1 MKEPLRKDSAAYA
14 GLKTLFLITSCFKT
28 DLSLYLSSTFSTRAS
43 SVGISKLIEL
53 GFAIEEKDDDPRSGS
68 KRQIITITKK
78 GKIYFVDSTYE
89 TDLYYSDYMNEY
101 GKDYATYKSRK
112 SLNSFYRNKR
122 VELIMKAAGVNV
134 FPDDKPTLDQLYH
147 ILLPKDDPDFN
158 VFMPADTSKQYPF
171 YNMVQSD
178 DIGIQEVRK
187 RFQNEGFFYTLSEV
201 REFMRG
207 LGVGDVDALK
217 GCTATGVY
225 FSQDKILVIYRQ
237 NNESSSYNRLS
248 GSDAKL
254 PAILAGI
261 FARISSF
268 NRSIPAAGIGTG
280 TIDAMVITN
289 GSSSV
294 YSMVMGAKSGT
305 RSPLQEKR
313 RKANQER
320 FERFERIEDTTK
332 YVIRIRGMDSSHKAE
347 LVEAALRQVPGVTSV
362 SAVAGSSS
370 ASFTCPSVYNLNRK
384 AVRNALAL
392 VEGIQ
397 YLGFKSEGSHS
408 AIFLNYSCSIFP
420 RIFAV
425 PFSLLGIRM
434 IKYILHT
441 TAEEWREDGIRL
453 ARSYALNVAGAD
465 GFSLDVARDVNKAY
479 VGVGRR
485 EINVA
490 SQSGVKRFEIP
501 IRAIWLPFYEVRM
514 LRAMSVDGLAVP
526 DGIPSFAYGVMCYP
540 GMEDCLAHC
549 LRRATWY
556 FRVVEQ
562 GDRVI
567 NADGSEKKAVNGEYM
582 TYDHE
587 QIVPLSGF
595 VIQFDAN
602 GFRVDVEDK
611 RREKAMSKPR
621 RRYKKHLLTIDF
633 GESGVQTIRQLS
645 KATGRSMG
653 YLIRHVMYDWMKS
666 DECQRIL
673 NGGQLPDYL
682 RETDTVDQ
690 ADNGNDE
697 SDSSDEEEGE
707 EFLELIDD

>member
-28 DLSLYLSSTFSTRAS
+28 DLSLYLSSTFSPRAS
-43 SVGISKLIEL
+43 SVGISKLLEL
-53 GFAIEEKDDDPRSGS
+53 GFAVEEKYTDSNFVS
-68 KRQIITITKK
+68 SRQTITITKK
-78 GKIYFVDSTYE
+78 GKIYFVDSTYK
-89 TDLYYSDYMNEY
+89 TDSYYLDYMNEY
-101 GKDYATYKSRK
+101 GKDYAAYKAQK
-112 SLNSFYRNKR
+112 TLNRFYSNKR
-122 VELIMKAAGVNV
+122 VELILKAAGVNV

-147 ILLPKDDPDFN
+147 ILLPKEDPDFN
-158 VFMPADTSKQYPF
+158 IFMPADTSKQYPF

-178 DIGIQEVRK
+178 DVGIQEVRK
-187 RFQNEGFFYTLSEV
+187 RFREEGFYYSLSEV
-201 REFMRG
+201 RSFIKSIN
-207 LGVGDVDALK
+207 VGDVDALR
-217 GCTATGVY
+217 GCTASGVY
-225 FSQDKILVIYRQ
+225 FSQDKVLVIYRQ
-237 NNESSSYNRLS
+237 NNERAAYNRLS
-248 GSDAKL
+248 ASDTVL
-254 PAILAGI
+254 PSTLATI
-261 FARISSF
+261 FSRISSF
-268 NRSIPAAGIGTG
+268 NRSIPTAGIGTG
-280 TIDAMVITN
+280 TVDAMVITN

-313 RKANQER
+313 RKANQEKFAR
-320 FERFERIEDTTK
+320 YQKIEDTKK
-332 YVIRIRGMDSSHKAE
+332 YVIRVKGMDSSHKAE
-347 LVEAALRQVPGVTSV
+347 LVEAALRHVPGVTSV
-362 SAVAGSSS
+362 SAVTGGSSV
-370 ASFTCPSVYNLNRK
+370 SFTCPSIYKLNRK
-384 AVRNALAL
+384 DVRDALA
-392 VEGIQ
+392 EIDGIQ

-408 AIFLNYSCSIFP
+408 AVFLNYSCSVFP

-453 ARSYALNVAGAD
+453 ARTYALNVAGAA

-501 IRAIWLPFYEVRM
+501 VRAIWLPFYEVKM

-587 QIVPLSGF
+587 QIVPLSDF

-611 RREKAMSKPR
+611 RRKKAMSKPHR
-621 RRYKKHLLTIDF
+621 KPRKHIVAFDLRKDNVDLIH
-633 GESGVQTIRQLS
+633 QLS
-645 KATGRSMG
+645 KVTGHSMA
-653 YLIRHVMYDWMKS
+653 YLLRGQIMKWTS
-666 DECQRIL
+666 SEEFKKLL
-673 NGGQLPDYL
+673 NGDPLPEDLVAYA
-682 RETDTVDQ
+682 ESVK
-690 ADNGNDE
+690 NDE
-697 SDSSDEEEGE
+697 EESSDEEEGE

>member
-28 DLSLYLSSTFSTRAS
+28 DLSLYLTSTFSPRAS

-53 GFAIEEKDDDPRSGS
+53 GFAIEEKDDDPKSGS
-68 KRQIITITKK
+68 NRETIIITKK
-78 GKIYFVDSTYE
+78 GKIYFVDSTYK
-89 TDLYYSDYMNEY
+89 TDSYYLEYMNEY
-101 GKDYATYKSRK
+101 GKDYATYKARK
-112 SLNSFYRNKR
+112 LLNKFYRNKR
-122 VELIMKAAGVNV
+122 VELMMKAAGVNV

-187 RFQNEGFFYTLSEV
+187 RFQGEGFFYTLSEV
-201 REFMRG
+201 REFIHG
-207 LGVGDVDALK
+207 LGIGDADALK
-217 GCTATGVY
+217 GCTAAGVY

-237 NNESSSYNRLS
+237 NNENAAYNRLS

-254 PAILAGI
+254 PAMLAGI
-261 FARISSF
+261 FTRISSF
-268 NRSIPAAGIGTG
+268 NRSIPTAGIGTG

-289 GSSSV
+289 GSSSI

-320 FERFERIEDTTK
+320 FEQFERIEDTTK

-347 LVEAALRQVPGVTSV
+347 LVEAALRQVQGVTSV

-370 ASFTCPSVYNLNRK
+370 VSFTCPSIYKLNRK
-384 AVRNALAL
+384 DVRDALA
-392 VEGIQ
+392 EIDGIQ

-408 AIFLNYSCSIFP
+408 AAFLNHSCSVFP

-453 ARSYALNVAGAD
+453 ARTYALNVAGAS
-465 GFSLDVARDVNKAY
+465 GFSLDVARDINKAY

-485 EINVA
+485 DINVS

-501 IRAIWLPFYEVRM
+501 IRAIWLPFYEIKM
-514 LRAMSVDGLAVP
+514 LRAMSADGLAVP
-526 DGIPSFAYGVMCYP
+526 DGIPSFAYGVMCYQ

-556 FRVVEQ
+556 FRIVEK
-562 GDRVI
+562 GDRVV
-567 NADGSEKKAVNGEYM
+567 NPDGSEKEAVNGTYQ

-595 VIQFDAN
+595 VTQYDVN
-602 GFRVDVEDK
+602 GFRVDIEDK

-621 RRYKKHLLTIDF
+621 RKPKKHVVAFDLRKNDVDL
-633 GESGVQTIRQLS
+633 IRQLS
-645 KATGRSMG
+645 KATGHSVA
-653 YLIRHVMYDWMKS
+653 YLLRGQIMKWTS
-666 DECQRIL
+666 SEEFKNLL
-673 NGGQLPDYL
+673 NGKPLPEDLVAYA
-682 RETDTVDQ
+682 ESVK
-690 ADNGNDE
+690 NDE
-697 SDSSDEEEGE
+697 EESNDEEEGE

>member
-28 DLSLYLSSTFSTRAS
+28 DLSLYLSSTFSPRAS

-68 KRQIITITKK
+68 NRETITITKK
-78 GKIYFVDSTYE
+78 GKIYFVDSTYK
-89 TDLYYSDYMNEY
+89 TDSYYLEYMNEY
-101 GKDYATYKSRK
+101 GKDYSTYKSRK

-122 VELIMKAAGVNV
+122 VELMMKAAGVNV

-187 RFQNEGFFYTLSEV
+187 RFQNEGFFYTLSEI

-207 LGVGDVDALK
+207 LGVGDVDSLK

-254 PAILAGI
+254 PAMLAGI

-268 NRSIPAAGIGTG
+268 NRSIPTAGIGTG

-289 GSSSV
+289 GSSSI

-347 LVEAALRQVPGVTSV
+347 LVEAALRQVEGVTSA
-362 SAVAGSSS
+362 SAVAGDSS

-384 AVRNALAL
+384 AVRDALTQ

-408 AIFLNYSCSIFP
+408 AVFLNHTCSVFP

-434 IKYILHT
+434 TKYILHT

-453 ARSYALNVAGAD
+453 ARTYALNVAGAS

-485 EINVA
+485 DINVS

-501 IRAIWLPFYEVRM
+501 IRAIWLPFYEIKM
-514 LRAMSVDGLAVP
+514 LRAMSADGLAVP
-526 DGIPSFAYGVMCYP
+526 DGIPSFAYGVMCYQ

-556 FRVVEQ
+556 FRAVEK
-562 GDRVI
+562 GDRLI
-567 NADGSEKKAVNGEYM
+567 NPDGSEKKAVNETYP

-595 VIQFDAN
+595 VTQYDVN
-602 GFRVDVEDK
+602 GFRVDIEDK
-611 RREKAMSKPR
+611 RRDKAMSKPR

-633 GESGVQTIRQLS
+633 GEEGEVRIRQLS

-653 YLIRHVMYDWMKS
+653 YLIRKVMWEWMNSEEYQKL
-666 DECQRIL
+666 L
-673 NGGQLPDYL
+673 NGGSLPDYL
-682 RETDTVDQ
+682 RDDAADIADAEKEDDEADTDNSED
-690 ADNGNDE
+690 G
-697 SDSSDEEEGE
+697 